1 MTPLTKPVTRRPEDR
16 IRWPGG
22 SKRLVVTLYPSGL
35 LGLRPEKTRREE
47 FVPLTHCYSI
57 ALKARIQTEREAKQA
72 KRRGAKL

>member
-1 MTPLTKPVTRRPEDR
+1 MTPLTKPVTRRPEER

-47 FVPLTHCYSI
+47 FIPLTHCYSV
-57 ALKARIQTEREAKQA
+57 ALKARIVREQAEKRA
-72 KRRGAKL
+72 KRKAGK